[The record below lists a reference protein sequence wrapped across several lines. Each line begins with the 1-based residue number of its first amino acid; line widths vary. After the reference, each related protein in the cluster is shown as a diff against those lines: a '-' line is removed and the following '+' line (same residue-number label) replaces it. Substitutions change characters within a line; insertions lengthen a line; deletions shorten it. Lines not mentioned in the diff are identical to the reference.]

1 MSKRPHRSI
10 TQNGRARK
18 RDRSIP
24 GGNQKTLDRMNLRPC
39 SGMMMMAQ
47 RRLDLAQRLRPL
59 HLRLALP
66 EHRKALAT
74 YSATGFYGG
83 LDTL

>member
-1 MSKRPHRSI
+1 
-10 TQNGRARK
+10 
-18 RDRSIP
+18 
-24 GGNQKTLDRMNLRPC
+24 
-39 SGMMMMAQ
+39 MMMMAQ
-47 RRLDLAQRLRPL
+47 RRLDLAQRLRPF

-74 YSATGFYGG
+74 YTATGFYRG